1 MARKKEIPPE
11 VIAVMVRALQAP
23 DDLLSDVDWSE
34 YQLEPE
40 VETDLDDFLAITA
53 SLSSKRVK
61 PVRTC
66 TALPP
71 VSGTC
76 SVTIRVPAWVV
87 RAYKTDAAKKGIGYQ
102 TYMNRVLRDA
112 VKSFV

>member
-1 MARKKEIPPE
+1 MARRKEIPPE
-11 VIAVMVRALQAP
+11 VIAVMARALEAP
-23 DDLLSDVDWSE
+23 DDLLSDVDWSQ
-34 YQLEPE
+34 YQLGPE
-40 VETDLDDFLAITA
+40 DEADLDDFLAITA

-61 PVRTC
+61 PVRSC

-102 TYMNRVLRDA
+102 TYMNRVLKDA